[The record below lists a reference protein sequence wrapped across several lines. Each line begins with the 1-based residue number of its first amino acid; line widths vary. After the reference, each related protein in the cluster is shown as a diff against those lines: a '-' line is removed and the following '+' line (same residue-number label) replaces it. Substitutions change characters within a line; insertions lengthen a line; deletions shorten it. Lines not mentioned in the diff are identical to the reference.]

1 MPAYVITGKLG
12 AGKSLVAV
20 SRIQQYIFQGRKV
33 ATNVNLFPEHLTNNL
48 WAKNCEIYR
57 IPNKPTAA
65 DLNALPLGHDLDRP
79 DDNRNGCLVLDE
91 CGTWFNSRSWNDK
104 GRAEVIEWFRN
115 ARKKRWDIFFII
127 QDIAVMDSQ
136 ARESFAEHV
145 VYCRRFDRF
154 KIPLLHHF
162 GIKPPKLHMGLVKYG
177 SETTSPTVDRWMY
190 RGEYLYDAYDTEQ
203 QFTANDEIQGLA
215 SVLPP
220 YYTHGRYISK
230 WEHFKNGIRKF
241 RLGKWQFFLV
251 GAFASAFAVNA
262 LVTFEAEQPKKGIWS
277 CNDAYKQ
284 LFGSCEAKPVAPY
297 EYYYPK
303 PENVPPGQTGDGPKP
318 EPEAQKPQI
327 YIAGYVISTR
337 GIEMSF
343 MTADGKPY
351 YPASYKVRK
360 MGDCVAEV
368 SLGYERHQLTCL
380 PDAVAFAGSDKE
392 TDNELG
398 LLGGKAP

>member
-1 MPAYVITGKLG
+1 
-12 AGKSLVAV
+12 
-20 SRIQQYIFQGRKV
+20 
-33 ATNVNLFPEHLTNNL
+33 
-48 WAKNCEIYR
+48 
-57 IPNKPTAA
+57 
-65 DLNALPLGHDLDRP
+65 
-79 DDNRNGCLVLDE
+79 
-91 CGTWFNSRSWNDK
+91 
-104 GRAEVIEWFRN
+104 
-115 ARKKRWDIFFII
+115 
-127 QDIAVMDSQ
+127 MDSQ

-162 GIKPPKLHMGLVKYG
+162 GIKPPKLHIGLVKYG

-284 LFGSCEAKPVAPY
+284 LFGSCDAKPVAPY

-303 PENVPPGQTGDGPKP
+303 PENVPPGQTGDGQKP
-318 EPEAQKPQI
+318 ETEAQKPQI

-380 PDAVAFAGSDKE
+380 PDALAYTQPE
-392 TDNELG
+392 TPAKPIATE
-398 LLGGKAP
+398 